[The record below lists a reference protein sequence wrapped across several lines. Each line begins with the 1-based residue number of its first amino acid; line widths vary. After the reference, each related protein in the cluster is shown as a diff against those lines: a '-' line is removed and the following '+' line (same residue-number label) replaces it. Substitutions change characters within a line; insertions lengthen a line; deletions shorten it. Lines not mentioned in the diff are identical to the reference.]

1 MGTDDLFHKRK
12 KRLAESHRREKAKQ
26 APYERV
32 LIVCEGKKTEP
43 HYFRGLRQDFRLNPA
58 NVVIEDRK
66 GGLDPKSLV
75 MFAVETFKKDKDFDH
90 VFCVFDKDKHVS
102 YNAALDKIQATRLV
116 GGATLHAITS
126 VPCFEV
132 WLLLHFTCTTRPF
145 CAVGEDSN
153 CALVIKALDRKG
165 RIRGYEKGSRDIFNL
180 LSGKIENAIRNAEKL
195 ENFHKTSQTDNP
207 STKVHHLVKYLKSLK
222 RYE

>member
-12 KRLAESHRREKAKQ
+12 ARLAESHRREKARR

-43 HYFRGLRQDFRLNPA
+43 CYFRGLCQDLRLNPK

-66 GGLDPKSLV
+66 SGLDPKSLV
-75 MFAVETFKKDKDFDH
+75 TFAIETFKKDKDFDH

-102 YNAALDKIQATRLV
+102 YNAALDKIRATRLA
-116 GGATLHAITS
+116 GGTILHAITS
-126 VPCFEV
+126 VPCFEI
-132 WLLLHFTCTTRPF
+132 WLLLHFTFTTHPF
-145 CAVGEDSN
+145 SAAGDDSN
-153 CALVIKALDRKG
+153 CALVIHELDRKG
-165 RIRGYEKGSRDIFNL
+165 YIRGYEKGCRDIFNV
-180 LSGKIENAIRNAEKL
+180 LSDKLETAIHNTGKL

-207 STKVHHLVKYLKSLK
+207 STKVHELVQYLKGLK
-222 RYE
+222 R